1 MIFVFGNG
9 LSIGFDRRLA
19 TEVLTDRV
27 LASLGD
33 DYASVLRDL
42 AELGTPED
50 PDTVP
55 VDVTRG
61 GFEQLAGPLDRLA
74 DALVAMQR
82 LFTGPSTSPLFAG
95 LREAADGLRQHYVRI
110 VGTVLREIDACCVME
125 DADEE
130 RRASWREMNAFAA
143 ELIKLHATVFTL
155 NYDSLFMSALLEQRA
170 WVYDGFRSGTLNVPL
185 DHWSEPATL
194 YHLHGSV
201 AWRRAADGLVH
212 KARLQT
218 IRQEKLLEAWA
229 AGDTGRGLPA
239 VILGDLKTRYT
250 EQYPFSTFY
259 DELHRELSTESL
271 VVVGGYSFGD
281 RPLNRALARFL
292 SRNTQN
298 RLLIWNPV
306 GTPDAYLGR
315 LRKQLLDKE
324 HPISQEQ
331 ISVEQVWLPDTE
343 AVRRLAPRPDPGSE
357 S

>member
-1 MIFVFGNG
+1 MIFIFGNG

-19 TEVLTDRV
+19 TEALTDRV
-27 LASLGD
+27 LTSLGD
-33 DYASVLRDL
+33 DYAGVLRDL

-50 PDTVP
+50 PDTAP

-74 DALVAMQR
+74 DALVAVQR
-82 LFTGPSTSPLFAG
+82 LFIGLGTSPLFTG

-110 VGTVLREIDACCVME
+110 VGTVLHEVDSCCVVE

-130 RRASWREMNAFAA
+130 RKASWQNMNAFAA

-155 NYDSLFMSALLEQRA
+155 NYDSLLMSAFLEGA
-170 WVYDGFRSGTLNVPL
+170 DWVYDGFRYGTLNVPL
-185 DHWSEPATL
+185 DHWSEPVTL

-201 AWRRAADGLVH
+201 AWHRAGDGLVH
-212 KARLQT
+212 KERLQAV
-218 IRQEKLLEAWA
+218 RQQRLLEAWA
-229 AGDTGRGLPA
+229 AGDTDRGLPA

-250 EQYPFSTFY
+250 EQYPFSTLY
-259 DELHRELSTESL
+259 DELHRQLSAESL

-298 RLLIWNPV
+298 RLLIWNPA
-306 GTPDAYLGR
+306 GTPDMYLER

-324 HPISQEQ
+324 HPISIEQ
-331 ISVEQVWLPDTE
+331 ISVEQVRLPDAE
-343 AVRRLAPRPDPGSE
+343 AVQRLGPHLHPGGGS
-357 S
+357 